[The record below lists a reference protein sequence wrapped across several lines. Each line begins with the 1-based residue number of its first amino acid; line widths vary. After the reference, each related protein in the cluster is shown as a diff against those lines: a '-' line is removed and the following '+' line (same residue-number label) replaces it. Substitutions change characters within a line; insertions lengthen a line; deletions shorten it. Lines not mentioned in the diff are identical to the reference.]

1 MTDTSTAAV
10 PAASTDPAASTVPG
24 VSSDSTTS
32 TVPATSTTTVHLGD
46 NQYGKAEVRLV
57 RVTRDT
63 PRHEIE
69 DLTITTQLRGT
80 ALADSYTDGDNAKV
94 VATDTQKNVV
104 YAFAREH
111 GVHSPEEFLLRVGRH
126 FTTAFDWYDGATLSA
141 EQHAWERIAVDGH
154 EHDHAFVRAGRGT
167 RTAVVQIDG
176 DSTHVIAGVT
186 DLTVLKSTGSEFH
199 GFPRDGYTTLAETDD
214 RILAT
219 SVTARW
225 RYTPEAVAA
234 GIDYDERYT
243 AILDRMLATFA
254 DLHSLALQ
262 QTLFAMG
269 RTAIEAFPEIAEVR
283 FAMPNKHHFLVDLTP
298 FGLDN
303 PGEVFYAADRPYGL
317 IAGTV
322 VRDGVADA
330 PAAWRSLPGF
340 V

>member
-1 MTDTSTAAV
+1 MTDTSTARDAADTSADTSAGTGV
-10 PAASTDPAASTVPG
+10 P
-24 VSSDSTTS
+24 
-32 TVPATSTTTVHLGD
+32 TTVHLGA

-63 PRHEIE
+63 DRHEIE
-69 DLTITTQLRGT
+69 DLTVTTQLRGT

-94 VATDTQKNVV
+94 LATDSQKNTV

-111 GVHSPEEFLLRVGRH
+111 GVHSPEEFLLRLGRH
-126 FTTAFDWYDGATLSA
+126 FTTAFEWYDGATLSA
-141 EQHAWERIAVDGH
+141 EQHTWERITVAGR
-154 EHDHAFVRAGRGT
+154 EHDHAFVRAGAGT
-167 RTAVVQIDG
+167 RTAVVQVDG
-176 DSTHVIAGVT
+176 DDVHVIAGVT

-225 RYTPEAVAA
+225 RYLPDAVAA
-234 GIDYDERYT
+234 GIDHDAVY
-243 AILDRMLATFA
+243 AGVLARMLETFA

-283 FAMPNKHHFLVDLTP
+283 FSMPNKHHFLVDLAP

-303 PGEVFYAADRPYGL
+303 PGEVFFAADRPYGL
-317 IAGTV
+317 ISGTV
-322 VRDGVADA
+322 VRDGIEDA
-330 PAAWRSLPGF
+330 PAAWLAVPGF